1 MFKVAGL
8 ETNRDFAL
16 FLSGE
21 TSEAICKIKGISFD
35 SRTITKDQLF
45 VPLCGKKFDGNDYIK
60 DALDKGGFALTDH
73 GNPATDRLIIVH
85 DVYSSLLKLCQKHI
99 SIDVKT
105 DYNR

>member
-21 TSEAICKIKGISFD
+21 TSEAIYKIKGISFD

-60 DALDKGGFALTDH
+60 DALDKGDLHLQIMAIL
-73 GNPATDRLIIVH
+73 
-85 DVYSSLLKLCQKHI
+85 
-99 SIDVKT
+99 
-105 DYNR
+105 

>member
-35 SRTITKDQLF
+35 SRTQTLKINYLFLF
-45 VPLCGKKFDGNDYIK
+45 VVKNLMEMI
-60 DALDKGGFALTDH
+60 T
-73 GNPATDRLIIVH
+73 
-85 DVYSSLLKLCQKHI
+85 LKTH
-99 SIDVKT
+99 
-105 DYNR
+105 